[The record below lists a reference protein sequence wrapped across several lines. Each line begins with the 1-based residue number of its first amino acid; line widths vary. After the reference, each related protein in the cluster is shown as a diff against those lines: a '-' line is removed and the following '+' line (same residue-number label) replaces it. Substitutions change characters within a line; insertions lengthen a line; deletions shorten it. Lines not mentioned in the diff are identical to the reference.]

1 MSVSDPNMQIMPFQG
16 ARGRNAFL
24 SRTWEPERR
33 VNEKTRTSGCPLCRV
48 ESGSR
53 PGSASCE
60 VCHPGKDF
68 FLNLSMLACK
78 VGLLK
83 ILAREHRR
91 LTMQITPPG
100 QEFLGKG
107 QDPSNLCN

>member
-1 MSVSDPNMQIMPFQG
+1 M
-16 ARGRNAFL
+16 
-24 SRTWEPERR
+24 
-33 VNEKTRTSGCPLCRV
+33 NEKTCTSGWCHSLSV

-53 PGSASCE
+53 PGSASCY

-68 FLNLSMLACK
+68 LNLSMRACK

-91 LTMQITPPG
+91 LTMQIAPPG

-107 QDPSNLCN
+107 QDPSNLCS

>member
-33 VNEKTRTSGCPLCRV
+33 VNEKTCTSGCPLCRV

-78 VGLLK
+78 VGLLT

-91 LTMQITPPG
+91 LTMQIAPPG